1 MCAQSSHT
9 PHSLQLAS
17 FFVPACFNKAGVV
30 HEAVACV
37 KIFSDV
43 CDGNMDTSTRKGKSL
58 VPLPISGRWE
68 AVARGSNLDAQVGL
82 VGKKLLEEVGARLLC
97 HFFC

>member
-30 HEAVACV
+30 HEAVGCV
-37 KIFSDV
+37 KILFSDV

-58 VPLPISGRWE
+58 VPLPISGTGV
-68 AVARGSNLDAQVGL
+68 AVARGSDLDAQVGL
-82 VGKKLLEEVGARLLC
+82 VGKKLLEQWSEVALP
-97 HFFC
+97 